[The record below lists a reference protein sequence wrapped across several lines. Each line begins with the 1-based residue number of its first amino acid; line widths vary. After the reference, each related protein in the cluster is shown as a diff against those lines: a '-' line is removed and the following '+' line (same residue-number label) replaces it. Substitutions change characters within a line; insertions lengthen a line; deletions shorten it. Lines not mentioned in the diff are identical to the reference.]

1 MTPDS
6 IIYIEWLTTIA
17 NTRLIYNT
25 MSELE
30 DMLDSHS
37 IHNNGIKRCFA
48 SLQRLRSAF
57 RDLKVEVELMTD
69 GAVALD
75 SLLQR
80 YSAAW
85 TFFRKHLYRRAHPER
100 VALELL
106 AYCYLPDTR
115 EAVVTKR
122 AALYRQAME
131 EEISLPFLVLLLMK
145 ALPGYDSKEGDVEDM
160 ASHFERVL
168 SLLTEFTEGRGMISL
183 LPTINKARE
192 ETWKTRLMLLYHVEQ
207 ILNTYMAY
215 MNNAQLYDT
224 SSLLKESRCRLDI
237 VGFWNESQGKPH
249 STQFWQIEE
258 ALEDGTYFMT
268 HWRKDAANRLTGI
281 RYALFIMEETD
292 DKLIYYLIHPL
303 AIQQRMKG
311 RDYGD
316 ADQVWYQTERMEE
329 CPSALPLQRL
339 LPSRQWPLKIQLTRC
354 QDADVVALYQ
364 RWLHHDCEVVKPYA
378 HLEYEFH
385 PNIYAITQSHIYISS
400 ENEGE
405 YYKVPKSAYEG
416 FERIQISDNVGTM
429 LMNGKVY
436 LAFDEFMLYV
446 GTSPK
451 ELQHY
456 GIERVNCID

>member
-1 MTPDS
+1 MIPDS
-6 IIYIEWLTTIA
+6 ILYIEWLTTIA

-37 IHNNGIKRCFA
+37 IHNNGIKRCFT
-48 SLQRLRSAF
+48 SPQRLRSAF
-57 RDLKVEVELMTD
+57 RDLKVEVDHLT
-69 GAVALD
+69 GGTVSLD
-75 SLLQR
+75 SLLR
-80 YSAAW
+80 HYSAAW
-85 TFFRKHLYRRAHPER
+85 TFFRQHLYRRANPEQ

-106 AYCYLPDTR
+106 DYCYPPYTHER
-115 EAVVTKR
+115 GATNRV
-122 AALYRQAME
+122 AIYRRVME
-131 EEISLPFLVLLLMK
+131 QEINVPILLLLLVK
-145 ALPGYDSKEGDVEDM
+145 ALPGYESKEGDVVDM
-160 ASHFERVL
+160 PSHFERVL
-168 SLLTEFTEGRGMISL
+168 SLLEQFTEKRAMFSL

-192 ETWKTRLMLLYHVEQ
+192 ETRKTRLMLLYHVAQ
-207 ILNTYMAY
+207 ILNTYTAY
-215 MNNAQLYDT
+215 IDNTQLYDT

-237 VGFWNESQGKPH
+237 SGFWNECEGKPH

-281 RYALFIMEETD
+281 RYALFIIKDTD
-292 DKLIYYLIHPL
+292 GKLVYYMLHPT

-316 ADQVWYQTERMEE
+316 ADHVWYQTEWLENP
-329 CPSALPLQRL
+329 PSVLPLRLL
-339 LPSRQWPLKIQLTRC
+339 LPSRQWPSKIQLTRC

-385 PNIYAITQSHIYISS
+385 PNIYAVTQSHIYISS

-416 FERIQISDNVGTM
+416 FDRIQTTDMVGTM
-429 LMNGKVY
+429 LMNGQVY
-436 LAFDEFMLYV
+436 LAFDELMLYI
-446 GTSPK
+446 GTGKK
-451 ELQHY
+451 ELQRY
-456 GIERVNCID
+456 QIERVNCID

>member
-1 MTPDS
+1 MIPDS
-6 IIYIEWLTTIA
+6 ILYIEWLTTIA

-57 RDLKVEVELMTD
+57 RDLKVEVDHLTD
-69 GAVALD
+69 GTVSLD
-75 SLLQR
+75 SLLR
-80 YSAAW
+80 HYSAAW
-85 TFFRKHLYRRAHPER
+85 TFFRQHLYRRANPEQ

-106 AYCYLPDTR
+106 DYCYPPYTHER
-115 EAVVTKR
+115 GATNRV
-122 AALYRQAME
+122 AIYRRVME
-131 EEISLPFLVLLLMK
+131 QEINVPLLLLLLVK
-145 ALPGYDSKEGDVEDM
+145 ALPGYESKEGDVVDM
-160 ASHFERVL
+160 SSHFERVL
-168 SLLTEFTEGRGMISL
+168 SLLEQFTEKRAMFSL
-183 LPTINKARE
+183 LPIINKARGE
-192 ETWKTRLMLLYHVEQ
+192 IRKTRLMLLYHVAQ
-207 ILNTYMAY
+207 ILNTYTAY
-215 MNNAQLYDT
+215 IDNTQLYDT

-237 VGFWNESQGKPH
+237 AGFWNECEGKPH

-258 ALEDGTYFMT
+258 ALEGGTYFMT
-268 HWRKDAANRLTGI
+268 HWRKDAENHLIGI
-281 RYALFIMEETD
+281 RYTLFIMKDTNG
-292 DKLIYYLIHPL
+292 KLVYYMLHPT

-316 ADQVWYQTERMEE
+316 ADHVWYQTEWLEKS
-329 CPSALPLQRL
+329 PSVLPLRRL

-364 RWLHHDCEVVKPYA
+364 RWLHHDCEVVKSYV

-385 PNIYAITQSHIYISS
+385 PNIYAVTQSHIYISS

-416 FERIQISDNVGTM
+416 FDRIQISDNVGTM